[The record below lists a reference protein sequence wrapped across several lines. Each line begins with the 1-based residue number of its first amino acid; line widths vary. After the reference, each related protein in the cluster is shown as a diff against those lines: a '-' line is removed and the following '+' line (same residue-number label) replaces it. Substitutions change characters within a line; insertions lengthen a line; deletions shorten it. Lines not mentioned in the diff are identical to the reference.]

1 MTKPDPIKAE
11 KSAPKAP
18 KKPWTASVLTLF
30 PDAFPGVLG
39 TSVIGSALKDEKW
52 ALEAIDIRDFSYN
65 KHRSVDAS
73 PAGGGPGMVLTPE
86 VSARAIDDVVQ
97 RGVARKADETA
108 DTRPLI
114 YLTPR
119 GLPLTQKR
127 VRELANGSGV
137 IVFCGRF
144 EGLDQRVIEAR
155 NMEEVCVGDFILA
168 GGEVAAQAMIEACVR
183 LLPGVLGGETS
194 TDEESFEDGLLEYPL
209 YAKPREWEDRK
220 IPEVLLSGDHKR
232 IAEWRRAEMEKIT
245 KERRPDMWENY
256 TRDNKEK

>member
-1 MTKPDPIKAE
+1 MTKPDTIKPTA
-11 KSAPKAP
+11 
-18 KKPWTASVLTLF
+18 KPWTASVLTLF

-39 TSVIGSALKDEKW
+39 VSVIGSALKDEKW

-86 VSARAIDDVVQ
+86 VSARAIDRVRDSV
-97 RGVARKADETA
+97 RDSVARKADNMA

-119 GLPLTQKR
+119 GKPLTQKR

-137 IVFCGRF
+137 ILFCGRF

-168 GGEVAAQAMIEACVR
+168 GGEVAAQALIEACVR
-183 LLPGVLGGETS
+183 LLPGVLGDMSS
-194 TDEESFEDGLLEYPL
+194 TEEESFEDGLLEYPL

-220 IPEVLLSGDHKR
+220 IPDVLLSGDHNK
-232 IAEWRRAEMEKIT
+232 IAQWRKAEMEKST
-245 KERRPDMWENY
+245 KERRPDMWEDY
-256 TRDNKEK
+256 IKDKKE

>member
-1 MTKPDPIKAE
+1 MTRSDTQKTTQ
-11 KSAPKAP
+11 
-18 KKPWTASVLTLF
+18 KPWTAPWTATVLTLF

-39 TSVIGSALKDEKW
+39 CSVIGSALKDEKW
-52 ALEAIDIRDFSYN
+52 ALEAIDIRKFSYN

-86 VSARAIDDVVQ
+86 ASARAIDSVV
-97 RGVARKADETA
+97 RKAEA
-108 DTRPLI
+108 SVDTRPLI

-119 GLPLTQKR
+119 GRPLTQKR
-127 VRELANGSGV
+127 VRELSSGAGV

-183 LLPGVLGGETS
+183 LLPGVLGGDTS

-232 IAEWRRAEMEKIT
+232 IKAWRRAEMEKIT
-245 KERRPDMWENY
+245 KERRPDMWE
-256 TRDNKEK
+256 KHIKGKIK

>member
-1 MTKPDPIKAE
+1 MTKRDPIKSTKPAQ
-11 KSAPKAP
+11 
-18 KKPWTASVLTLF
+18 KPWKASVLTLF

-39 TSVIGSALKDEKW
+39 ASVIGSALKDDKW

-65 KHRSVDAS
+65 KHRSVDAT

-86 VSARAIDDVVQ
+86 VSARAIDHVVQ
-97 RGVARKADETA
+97 QDTHNGVARKADNTV

-119 GLPLTQKR
+119 GKPLTQKR
-127 VRELANGSGV
+127 VRELSKGPGV

-155 NMEEVCVGDFILA
+155 NMEEICVGDFILA

-183 LLPGVLGGETS
+183 LLPGVLGDMSS
-194 TDEESFEDGLLEYPL
+194 TEEESFEDGLLEYPL

-220 IPEVLLSGDHKR
+220 IPDVLLSGNHKR
-232 IAEWRRAEMEKIT
+232 IADWRLAEMEKTT
-245 KERRPDMWENY
+245 KERRPDMWESY
-256 TRDNKEK
+256 IRDKKEK

>member
-1 MTKPDPIKAE
+1 MTKSDTIKPA
-11 KSAPKAP
+11 A
-18 KKPWTASVLTLF
+18 KPWTASVLTLF

-39 TSVIGSALKDEKW
+39 ASVIGSALKDEKW
-52 ALEAIDIRDFSYN
+52 ALEAIDIRNFSYN

-86 VSARAIDDVVQ
+86 VSARAIDSVRDS
-97 RGVARKADETA
+97 VARKADETVG
-108 DTRPLI
+108 TRPLI

-119 GLPLTQKR
+119 GRPLTQKR
-127 VRELANGSGV
+127 VRALASGSGI

-155 NMEEVCVGDFILA
+155 NMEEACVGDFILA

-183 LLPGVLGGETS
+183 LLPGVLGSGASAE
-194 TDEESFEDGLLEYPL
+194 EESFEDGLLEYPL

-220 IPEVLLSGDHKR
+220 IPEVLLSGDHKK
-232 IAEWRRAEMEKIT
+232 IAMWRKAEMEKIT
-245 KERRPDMWENY
+245 KEIRPDMWQSY
-256 TRDNKEK
+256 IKGNKEK